1 MKLPQAMQQPHQPRG
16 RPGGPIP
23 GMGKGPQRN
32 SQPGGQGDLHARMRH
47 SSTFFLDVRKPI
59 CCLQFRINTTTQ
71 TPALGARTGGRFTAS
86 TRTRPGLE
94 NFTNKLV
101 KAPSRSIYVRI
112 LYIPYKDIS
121 KPLTPQTID
130 LMTLRPGRDVLRLAG
145 QRGEVPRR
153 QVPSPDSR
161 RVLDQVFCKYH
172 FRASGD
178 DGELRRL
185 VGGTAG

>member
-1 MKLPQAMQQPHQPRG
+1 MKLHQAMQQPHQPRG

-32 SQPGGQGDLHARMRH
+32 SQPGGQVQGDLHARMRH
-47 SSTFFLDVRKPI
+47 SCTFFLDVRKPI
-59 CCLQFRINTTTQ
+59 CCLYFRINTTTQ
-71 TPALGARTGGRFTAS
+71 TTALGARTGGRFTAS

-161 RVLDQVFCKYH
+161 RVLDQVFCK
-172 FRASGD
+172 
-178 DGELRRL
+178 
-185 VGGTAG
+185 